1 MNLSY
6 HPLDLKLKHIF
17 QIARETR
24 TVQNN
29 VVALLKDEDGII
41 GYGEAAPTRFF
52 GEDVMSVMRTL
63 VQSLDLFKDAD
74 PFQIEDIT
82 LYLKNKFPPDAA
94 ARAAIDIAL
103 HDMIGKKLK
112 IPLYKFLGLRRHE
125 GKETS
130 FTIGIDTMEKMCK
143 KVEEAKDFP
152 ILKIKMGFQDDI
164 KVLKELRKITK
175 AIFRVDANTG
185 WTPDEAIQKLNLM
198 EELGVELVE
207 QPFPVGSIE
216 PLKKVRRHTKI
227 PIFVDE
233 DVKDSKDIPAFS
245 DAADGINIKLMK
257 CGGIREAIRMI
268 YTARALNLKIMIG
281 CNIESS
287 VSITAAAHLMSLV
300 DYIDLDGNLLVIND
314 PYIGV
319 IVDKGKLTLPAGNG
333 LGVEAR
339 DSIPLPSLQG
349 GTDKLVCPC

>member
-1 MNLSY
+1 M
-6 HPLDLKLKHIF
+6 KLKHTF

-29 VVALLKDEDGII
+29 IVTLLKDEDGII
-41 GYGEAAPTRFF
+41 GCGEAAPSSFF
-52 GEDVMSVMRTL
+52 GEDITSVTKVF
-63 VQSLDLFKDAD
+63 VQSLDLLKDTD
-74 PFQIEDIT
+74 PFQTENIT
-82 LYLKNKFPPDAA
+82 FHFKKKFPLDAA

-112 IPLYKFLGLRRHE
+112 VPLYKLLGLNRHE
-125 GKETS
+125 VKTTS
-130 FTIGIDTMEKMCK
+130 FTIGIDTMEKTCK

-152 ILKIKMGFQDDI
+152 VLKIKVGFKDDI
-164 KVLKELRKITK
+164 EMLKELRKITK

-185 WTPDEAIQKLNLM
+185 WTLDEAIQKLNLM
-198 EELGVELVE
+198 EDLGVELVE

-216 PLKKVRRHTKI
+216 SLRKVRRHTKI
-227 PIFVDE
+227 PVFVDE
-233 DVKDSKDIPAFS
+233 DIKDSKDIPAFS
-245 DAADGINIKLMK
+245 DAVDGINIKLMK

-268 YTARALNLKIMIG
+268 YTARAHNLEIMLG

-300 DYIDLDGNLLVIND
+300 DYIDLDGNLLVTND

-319 IVDKGKLTLPAGNG
+319 TVDKGKLTLPAGNG
-333 LGVEAR
+333 LGVKAR
-339 DSIPLPSLQG
+339 NSMPLLSL
-349 GTDKLVCPC
+349 

>member
-1 MNLSY
+1 MNLSFL
-6 HPLDLKLKHIF
+6 PLDLKLKHTF

-29 VVALLKDEDGII
+29 VVALLQGEDGII
-41 GYGEAAPTRFF
+41 GYGEAAPTSFF
-52 GEDVMSVMRTL
+52 GEDVTSVTKTL
-63 VQSLDLFKDAD
+63 VQSRDLLKNTD
-74 PFQIEDIT
+74 PFQTEDIT
-82 LYLKNKFPPDAA
+82 LHLKNKFPRDAA

-112 IPLYKFLGLRRHE
+112 VPLYKLLGLNRHE
-125 GKETS
+125 AKTTS
-130 FTIGIDTMEKMCK
+130 FTIGIDTLEKMCK

-152 ILKIKMGFQDDI
+152 VLKIKVGFQNDI
-164 KVLKELRKITK
+164 EILKEIRKITK

-185 WTPDEAIQKLNLM
+185 WTLDDAIQKLNLM

-216 PLKKVRRHTKI
+216 SLKKVRRYTKI

-233 DVKDSKDIPAFS
+233 DIKDSKDIPAFS
-245 DAADGINIKLMK
+245 DAVDGINIKLMK

-268 YTARALNLKIMIG
+268 YTARVHNLKIMIG

-287 VSITAAAHLMSLV
+287 LSITAAAHLMSLV
-300 DYIDLDGNLLVIND
+300 DYIDLDGNLLVAND

-319 IVDKGKLTLPAGNG
+319 TVDKGRLTLPEGNG
-333 LGVEAR
+333 LGVEAHG
-339 DSIPLPSLQG
+339 SVPLPSL
-349 GTDKLVCPC
+349 